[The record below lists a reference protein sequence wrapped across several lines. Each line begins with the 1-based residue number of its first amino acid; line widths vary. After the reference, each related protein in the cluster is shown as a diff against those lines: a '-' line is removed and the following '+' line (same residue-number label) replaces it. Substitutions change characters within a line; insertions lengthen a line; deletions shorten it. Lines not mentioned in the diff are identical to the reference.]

1 MHRINPIPILCL
13 LLAGHGYAQ
22 TVGQPIPAPRTG
34 QNETDPAVR
43 RTVPVL
49 PLDTVLIRI
58 DQRNPLLK
66 PYGSRAA
73 AARAYAEGARSWMA
87 PMVGVGTFMAPY
99 PAQMIMDERDK
110 GFGMVS
116 VEQDIPNRAKQRA
129 TQVFQQSKAAVE
141 EAGRGVTLNRLR
153 SDAKQLYFDWLVLE
167 KRLTVLAENRRIL
180 QLMKKLADIRYPY
193 QQGSLGN
200 VYKAEGRLYE
210 LDNMVTMTEAD
221 IERKRIGLN
230 TLMNRPTVEAFR
242 PDTTLRPTE
251 PQQALPT
258 TEDIGQV
265 RSDIRRMDR
274 QILSMQA
281 GIEAQKAQARPD
293 FRIRFDH
300 MQPFS
305 GVKSMMPT
313 QFTLMGMISIP
324 VVPWASRMYKAE
336 IKGMQQDIEAMRYER
351 EGMLIE
357 TQGMVAQMLTDIRNM
372 RTQVDNYE
380 RRVIPTLR
388 KNYDTQLI
396 AYEQNKGE
404 LPVVIDAWETLNM
417 TQMDYLTRLQDY
429 YRMILSYERELE
441 K

>member
-1 MHRINPIPILCL
+1 MLRINHLLIL
-13 LLAGHGYAQ
+13 LLWTVRSYGQ
-22 TVGQPIPAPRTG
+22 TAPLPMLSL
-34 QNETDPAVR
+34 DS
-43 RTVPVL
+43 VL
-49 PLDTVLIRI
+49 VRI
-58 DQRNPLLK
+58 DLNNPLLK

-87 PMVGVGTFMAPY
+87 PMVGLGTFMAPY
-99 PAQMIMDERDK
+99 PAQMVMDDRDR
-110 GFGMVS
+110 GYGMVS
-116 VEQDIPNRAKQRA
+116 VEQDIPNPVKQRA
-129 TQVFQQSKAAVE
+129 TRVFQQSKAAVE

-167 KRLTVLAENRRIL
+167 KRRLVLAENRRIL

-230 TLMNRPTVEAFR
+230 TLMNRPRTERGAAQPFR
-242 PDTTLRPTE
+242 IDTTLRPVE
-251 PQQALPT
+251 PQPALPT
-258 TEDIGQV
+258 TEEIGQV

-281 GIEAQKAQARPD
+281 GIEAQKVQARPD
-293 FRIRFDH
+293 FRVRFDH
-300 MQPFS
+300 MQPFA

-324 VVPWASRMYKAE
+324 IVPWASRMYKAE

-351 EGMLIE
+351 EGMLNE
-357 TQGMVAQMLTDIRNM
+357 TQGMVAQMLTDIRTM
-372 RTQVDNYE
+372 RTQLDNYE

-388 KNYDTQLI
+388 KNYDTQVI

-417 TQMDYLTRLQDY
+417 TQMDYLTRLGDY
-429 YRMILSYERELE
+429 YRMIVSYERELE

>member
-13 LLAGHGYAQ
+13 LLAGQGYTQ

-116 VEQDIPNRAKQRA
+116 LEQDIPNRAKQRA